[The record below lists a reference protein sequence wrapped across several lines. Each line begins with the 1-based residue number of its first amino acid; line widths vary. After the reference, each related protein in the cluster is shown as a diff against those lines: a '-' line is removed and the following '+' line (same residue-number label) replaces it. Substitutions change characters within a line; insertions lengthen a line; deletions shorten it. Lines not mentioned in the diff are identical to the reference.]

1 MIIDKEKLI
10 FIHIPKTA
18 GTSLAFYF
26 DKNTEDLIPDKY
38 GVLKH
43 DKIKVI
49 KTKIQNHKEYKKFTI
64 VRNPYDR
71 MVSWYFYLKNECL
84 QSGLPLEKAFPCNFI
99 QWIKDPYGS
108 LYAKQKLNI
117 YKNGKDINMG
127 YLDPQYTFLDK
138 DVVVLK
144 YENLNNDLNN
154 FFKKEIKLPIK
165 NSTNH
170 EYYLNYYNKYAL
182 EIVYDIY
189 KEDFK
194 RFNYKRIEKI

>member
-1 MIIDKEKLI
+1 MIIDEYKTI

-18 GTSLAFYF
+18 GTSISSYF
-26 DKNTEDLIPDKY
+26 NERQIRLRVQP
-38 GVLKH
+38 GKH
-43 DKIKVI
+43 DTINHIK
-49 KTKIQNHKEYKKFTI
+49 QRFSNLYDSYSKFTV

-99 QWIKDPYGS
+99 QWVKDPYGS

-182 EIVYDIY
+182 NVVYDIY

-194 RFNYKRIEKI
+194 RFNYKKIEKI

>member
-10 FIHIPKTA
+10 FIHIPKNA
-18 GTSLAFYF
+18 GTSIENLFGG
-26 DKNTEDLIPDKY
+26 DNT
-38 GVLKH
+38 GFHH
-43 DKIKVI
+43 DDINVI
-49 KTKIQNHKEYKKFTI
+49 KEKFPEKYNTYRKFTVI
-64 VRNPYDR
+64 RNPYDR

-99 QWIKDPYGS
+99 QWVKDPYGS

-182 EIVYDIY
+182 NVVYDIY

-194 RFNYKRIEKI
+194 RFNYKKIEKI